1 MRLKK
6 EVAWRRFSETR
17 ASATT
22 MYVNVLPQA
31 ERSDDPGE
39 VDFVFPDQVRSRG
52 TARPPELGGPYAG
65 GLPDASNIAAD

>member
-1 MRLKK
+1 
-6 EVAWRRFSETR
+6 
-17 ASATT
+17 

-52 TARPPELGGPYAG
+52 TARSPELGGPYAG